1 MLTHPTI
8 LVLGAFY
15 FEKLPKTG
23 FRNVTDMYLK
33 TCKNQTNGDKDLKY
47 GSK

>member
-8 LVLGAFY
+8 LVWGAFY

-23 FRNVTDMYLK
+23 FQNVADMYSK
-33 TCKNQTNGDKDLKY
+33 ACKNQTNGGRDLKY
-47 GSK
+47 GLK

>member
-8 LVLGAFY
+8 LVWGAFY

-23 FRNVTDMYLK
+23 FQYVADMYSK
-33 TCKNQTNGDKDLKY
+33 ACKNLNNGGRDLKY
-47 GSK
+47 GLK